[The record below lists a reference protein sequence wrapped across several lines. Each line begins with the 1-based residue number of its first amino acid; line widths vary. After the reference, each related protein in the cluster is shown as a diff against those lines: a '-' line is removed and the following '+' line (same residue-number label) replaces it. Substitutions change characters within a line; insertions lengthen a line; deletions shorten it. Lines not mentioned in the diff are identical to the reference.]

1 MCIRN
6 VIDLK
11 IYFLNK
17 NDQINISHLQQSK
30 QQKKYIYKKTQSTS
44 SSNAKGIQIKN
55 EKQIYRRNC
64 SSMIF

>member
-30 QQKKYIYKKTQSTS
+30 QKKYFFFIYKKTQSTS

-55 EKQIYRRNC
+55 EKQL
-64 SSMIF
+64 